1 MQAILFYLGVFVI
14 IIAVFS
20 ILSITNR
27 IKDKKKVK
35 ELWNTNSKWL
45 NYTESFVYFDNFYNN
60 LKTSNID
67 RSLEVDDITWNDLS
81 LDKIFQNI
89 NYTFTS
95 IGEELLYST
104 LRNIGNLNNINEKM
118 ISKFEDDDI
127 FRKKTSLILSKLSKS
142 TNSNTSKYFL
152 KNNNPPIRK
161 FNIYYIFLTLL
172 PFLGVGIL
180 FFNLILGISIV
191 FFSIITNMAISYKHK
206 SDLEKEYSDLFY
218 SLNILNTAKSLQY
231 LMKHE
236 DLDILFNFKN
246 HKKMKFL
253 SAFLLND
260 EADANNLALQIL
272 TGIKNAFLLDYHLFH
287 YITGILDE
295 NSDMYEKC
303 WYIVA
308 KIDLNYSVAMWR
320 KNLPYY
326 SIPEQTNSENLVT
339 ESVYHP
345 LLESPIGN
353 DLSFHKDI
361 LLTGSNA
368 SGKSTFM
375 KSIAI
380 NIILSNGLNTS
391 TSKYLKYQQGKVMS
405 SMDISDSI
413 LDGDSY
419 FISEIKALKRIF
431 NEIISE
437 ENYYYCFI
445 DELLKGTN
453 TKERIS
459 AADVI
464 LRDISSKSNVN
475 LIAATHDIELTESLQ
490 HDMLMYHFSE
500 VLEDEDIFFDYKIK
514 EGPSRTSNAIELLR
528 IYDFPTNIYEDA
540 KNAYSEKYI
549 LNIL

>member
-14 IIAVFS
+14 IIAVFL

-45 NYTESFVYFDNFYNN
+45 NYTESFVYFDNFYKN

-104 LRNIGNLNNINEKM
+104 LRNIGNLDNINEKM
-118 ISKFEDDDI
+118 ISKFEDDDT
-127 FRKKTSLILSKLSKS
+127 FREKTSLILSKLSKS

-172 PFLGVGIL
+172 PFLGLGIL

-191 FFSIITNMAISYKHK
+191 FFSIIINMAISYKHK

-246 HKKMKFL
+246 HKKLKFL

-295 NSDMYEKC
+295 SSDMYEKC

-308 KIDLNYSVAMWR
+308 KIDLNYSVAIWR

-339 ESVYHP
+339 EAVYHP
-345 LLESPIGN
+345 LLEFPIGN

-375 KSIAI
+375 RSIAI

-391 TSKYLKYQQGKVMS
+391 TSKYLKYRKGKVMS

-419 FISEIKALKRIF
+419 FISEIKALKRLF

-437 ENYYYCFI
+437 EKYFYCFI

-490 HDMLMYHFSE
+490 HNMLMYHFSE
-500 VLEDEDIFFDYKIK
+500 ILEDEDIFFDYKIK
-514 EGPSRTSNAIELLR
+514 EGPSKTSNAIELLR
-528 IYDFPTNIYEDA
+528 IYDFPTNIYEES
-540 KNAYSEKYI
+540 KSAYSEKYI
-549 LNIL
+549 LDIL